1 MEILMELAEEQMR
14 LEEPGATHMEDVQ
27 IPDPPRGFQ
36 TTHGPIKPVTNILV
50 KHYHLFKTI

>member
-1 MEILMELAEEQMR
+1 MELAEEQMR

-50 KHYHLFKTI
+50 KHCHLFKTI